1 MDILCFGSAVIK
13 NPIKIGLAITERKG
27 ALHKRKIMECYLD
40 NSATTKC
47 FDEVI
52 KAVEDEM
59 KTFYGNPSSMHSKGF
74 EAEKKIKEATKIIAS
89 TLKCD
94 ESEIIYTS
102 GGTEADNMALIGIA
116 RAYKRQGKHIITS
129 SIEHAA
135 ILQCAEFLKEEGYE
149 ITYLPT
155 DEKGI
160 VSLEELE
167 KSIREDTIL
176 VSIMGVNN
184 EIGTVQPIE
193 KISSIIKKK
202 NPSTLFHV
210 DAVQAYGKIKIVPK
224 KMGIDLMSVSGHKI
238 HGPKGVG
245 FLYVSYKIKIK
256 PIIFGGGQQKALR
269 SGTENVCGIMG
280 LSAATEK
287 IFASFDEDTAR
298 MRELREMLIKALLQI
313 EGIRINGGND
323 AEAAPHIVSASVNGV
338 RAEVL
343 LHALEEKGI
352 YISSG
357 SACAS
362 NKPAVSET
370 LKAIGLPKELLDST
384 VRFSLSVMTTKEE
397 IEYTAGC
404 LAETINKLRMYV
416 RR

>member
-1 MDILCFGSAVIK
+1 
-13 NPIKIGLAITERKG
+13 
-27 ALHKRKIMECYLD
+27 MECYLD
-40 NSATTKC
+40 NSATTRC
-47 FDEVI
+47 FDETI
-52 KAVEDEM
+52 KAVEEEM
-59 KTFYGNPSSMHSKGF
+59 KTYYGNPSSMHKKGF
-74 EAEKKIKEATKIIAS
+74 EAEKKIREVTKIIAS
-89 TLKCD
+89 TLKCE

-135 ILQCAEFLKEEGYE
+135 ILQTAEFLKEDGFE

-160 VSLEELE
+160 VDLEELK
-167 KSIREDTIL
+167 KSVREDTIL

-193 KISSIIKKK
+193 EISKIVKEK
-202 NPSTLFHV
+202 NPSALFHV
-210 DAVQAYGKIKIVPK
+210 DAVQAYGKIKLIPK

-245 FLYVSYKIKIK
+245 FLYVSYKTKIK

-280 LSAATEK
+280 LGAAVEK
-287 IFASFDEDTAR
+287 LFATFDDDTKR
-298 MRELREMLIKALLQI
+298 MRELREYMI
-313 EGIRINGGND
+313 EGLLKIDGVRINGGQGE
-323 AEAAPHIVSASVNGV
+323 EAAPHIVSASISGV

-343 LHALEEKGI
+343 LHSLEDKGI

-370 LKAIGLPKELLDST
+370 LKAISLPKELLDST
-384 VRFSLSVMTTKEE
+384 VRFSFSVFTSKEE
-397 IEYTAGC
+397 IDYTLDC
-404 LAETINKLRMYV
+404 LKEIIEKLRMYV

>member
-1 MDILCFGSAVIK
+1 
-13 NPIKIGLAITERKG
+13 
-27 ALHKRKIMECYLD
+27 MECYLD
-40 NSATTKC
+40 NSATTRC
-47 FDEVI
+47 FDETI
-52 KAVEDEM
+52 KAVEEEM
-59 KTFYGNPSSMHSKGF
+59 KTYYGNPSSMHKKGF
-74 EAEKKIKEATKIIAS
+74 EAEKKIREVTKIIAS
-89 TLKCD
+89 TLKCE

-135 ILQCAEFLKEEGYE
+135 ILQTAEFLKEEGFE

-160 VSLEELE
+160 VDLEELK
-167 KSIREDTIL
+167 KSVREDTIL

-193 KISSIIKKK
+193 EISRIVKEK
-202 NPSTLFHV
+202 NPSVLFHV
-210 DAVQAYGKIKIVPK
+210 DAVQAYGKIKLIPK

-245 FLYVSYKIKIK
+245 FLYVSYKTKIK

-280 LSAATEK
+280 LGAAVEK
-287 IFASFDEDTAR
+287 LFATFDDDTKR
-298 MRELREMLIKALLQI
+298 MRELREYMI
-313 EGIRINGGND
+313 EGLLKIDGVRINGGQGE
-323 AEAAPHIVSASVNGV
+323 EAAPHIVSASISGV

-343 LHALEEKGI
+343 LHSLEDKGI

-370 LKAIGLPKELLDST
+370 LKAISLPKELLDST
-384 VRFSLSVMTTKEE
+384 VRFSFSVFTSKEE
-397 IEYTAGC
+397 IDYTLDC
-404 LAETINKLRMYV
+404 LKEIIEKLRMYV

>member
-1 MDILCFGSAVIK
+1 
-13 NPIKIGLAITERKG
+13 
-27 ALHKRKIMECYLD
+27 MECYLD
-40 NSATTKC
+40 NSATTRC

-59 KTFYGNPSSMHSKGF
+59 KTYYGNPSSMHKKGF
-74 EAEKKIKEATKIIAS
+74 EAEKKIREATGIIAS
-89 TLKCD
+89 TLKCE

-116 RAYKRQGKHIITS
+116 RAYKRQGRHIITS

-135 ILQCAEFLKEEGYE
+135 ILQTAAFLKEEGFE
-149 ITYLPT
+149 ITYLST

-160 VSLEELE
+160 VNLEELAD
-167 KSIREDTIL
+167 SIREDTIL

-193 KISSIIKKK
+193 KISKIIKDK

-210 DAVQAYGKIKIVPK
+210 DAVQAYGKIKLLPR

-245 FLYVSYKIKIK
+245 FLYVSYKTKIK

-280 LSAATEK
+280 LATAIEK
-287 IFASFDEDTAR
+287 IFASFDEDTKR
-298 MRELREMLIKALLQI
+298 MSELRDYMKEGLLKI
-313 EGIRINGGND
+313 DGVRINGSSGE
-323 AEAAPHIVSASVNGV
+323 EAAPHIVSASVSGV

-343 LHALEEKGI
+343 LHSLEDKGI

-370 LKAIGLPKELLDST
+370 LKAINLPKELLDST
-384 VRFSLSVMTTKEE
+384 VRFSFSVFTTKEE
-397 IEYTAGC
+397 IDYTLEC
-404 LAETINKLRMYV
+404 LNEIIEKLRMYV

>member
-1 MDILCFGSAVIK
+1 
-13 NPIKIGLAITERKG
+13 
-27 ALHKRKIMECYLD
+27 MECYLD
-40 NSATTKC
+40 NSATTRC
-47 FDEVI
+47 FDETI
-52 KAVEDEM
+52 KAVEEEM
-59 KTFYGNPSSMHSKGF
+59 KTYYGNPSSMHKKGF
-74 EAEKKIKEATKIIAS
+74 EAEKKIREVTKIIAS
-89 TLKCD
+89 TLKCE

-135 ILQCAEFLKEEGYE
+135 ILQTAEFLKEEGFE

-160 VSLEELE
+160 VDLEELK
-167 KSIREDTIL
+167 KSVREDTIL

-193 KISSIIKKK
+193 EISKIVKEK
-202 NPSTLFHV
+202 NPSALFHV
-210 DAVQAYGKIKIVPK
+210 DAVQAYGKIKLIPK

-245 FLYVSYKIKIK
+245 FLYVSYKTKIK

-280 LSAATEK
+280 LGAAVEK
-287 IFASFDEDTAR
+287 LFATFDDDTIR
-298 MRELREMLIKALLQI
+298 MRELREYMI
-313 EGIRINGGND
+313 EGLLKIDGVRINGGQGE
-323 AEAAPHIVSASVNGV
+323 EAAPHIVSASISGV

-343 LHALEEKGI
+343 LHSLEDKGI

-370 LKAIGLPKELLDST
+370 LKAINLPKELLDST
-384 VRFSLSVMTTKEE
+384 VRFSFSVFTSKEE
-397 IEYTAGC
+397 IDYTLDC
-404 LAETINKLRMYV
+404 LKEIIEKLRMYV

>member
-1 MDILCFGSAVIK
+1 
-13 NPIKIGLAITERKG
+13 
-27 ALHKRKIMECYLD
+27 MECYLD
-40 NSATTKC
+40 NSATTRC
-47 FDEVI
+47 FDETI
-52 KAVEDEM
+52 KAVEEEM
-59 KTFYGNPSSMHSKGF
+59 KTYYGNPSSMHKKGF
-74 EAEKKIKEATKIIAS
+74 EAEKKIREVTKIIAS
-89 TLKCD
+89 TLKCE
-94 ESEIIYTS
+94 ESEIVYTS

-135 ILQCAEFLKEEGYE
+135 ILQTAEFLKEEGFE

-160 VSLEELE
+160 VDLEELK
-167 KSIREDTIL
+167 KSVRKDTIL

-193 KISSIIKKK
+193 EISRIVKEK
-202 NPSTLFHV
+202 NPSALFHV
-210 DAVQAYGKIKIVPK
+210 DAVQAYGKIKLIPK

-245 FLYVSYKIKIK
+245 FLYVSYKTKIK

-280 LSAATEK
+280 LGAAVEK
-287 IFASFDEDTAR
+287 LFATFDEDTKR
-298 MRELREMLIKALLQI
+298 MRELREYMI
-313 EGIRINGGND
+313 EGLLKIDGVRINGGQGE
-323 AEAAPHIVSASVNGV
+323 EAAPHIVSASISGV

-343 LHALEEKGI
+343 LHSLEDKGI

-370 LKAIGLPKELLDST
+370 LKAISLPKELLDST
-384 VRFSLSVMTTKEE
+384 VRFSFSVFTSKEE
-397 IEYTAGC
+397 IDYTLDC
-404 LAETINKLRMYV
+404 LKEIIEKLRMYV

>member
-1 MDILCFGSAVIK
+1 
-13 NPIKIGLAITERKG
+13 
-27 ALHKRKIMECYLD
+27 MECYLD
-40 NSATTKC
+40 NSATTRC
-47 FDEVI
+47 FDETI
-52 KAVEDEM
+52 KAVEEEM
-59 KTFYGNPSSMHSKGF
+59 KTYYGNPSSMHKKGF
-74 EAEKKIKEATKIIAS
+74 EAEKKIREVTKIIAS
-89 TLKCD
+89 TLKCE

-135 ILQCAEFLKEEGYE
+135 ILQTAEFLKEEGFE

-160 VSLEELE
+160 VDLEEL
-167 KSIREDTIL
+167 KKNIREDTIL

-193 KISSIIKKK
+193 EISKIVKEK
-202 NPSTLFHV
+202 NPSALFHV
-210 DAVQAYGKIKIVPK
+210 DAVQAYGKIKLIPK

-245 FLYVSYKIKIK
+245 FLYVSYKTKIK

-280 LSAATEK
+280 LGAAVEK
-287 IFASFDEDTAR
+287 LFATFDDDTKR
-298 MRELREMLIKALLQI
+298 MRELREYMI
-313 EGIRINGGND
+313 EGLLKIDGVRINGGQGE
-323 AEAAPHIVSASVNGV
+323 EAAPHIVSASISGV

-343 LHALEEKGI
+343 LHSLEDKGI

-370 LKAIGLPKELLDST
+370 LKAISLPKELLDST
-384 VRFSLSVMTTKEE
+384 VRFSFSVFTSKEE
-397 IEYTAGC
+397 IDYTLDC
-404 LAETINKLRMYV
+404 LKEIIEKLRMYV

>member
-1 MDILCFGSAVIK
+1 
-13 NPIKIGLAITERKG
+13 
-27 ALHKRKIMECYLD
+27 MECYLD
-40 NSATTKC
+40 NSATTRC
-47 FDEVI
+47 FDETI
-52 KAVEDEM
+52 KAVEEEM
-59 KTFYGNPSSMHSKGF
+59 KTYYGNPSSMHKKGF
-74 EAEKKIKEATKIIAS
+74 EAEKKIREVTKIIAS
-89 TLKCD
+89 TLKCE
-94 ESEIIYTS
+94 ESEIVYTS

-135 ILQCAEFLKEEGYE
+135 ILQTAEFLKEEGFE

-160 VSLEELE
+160 VDLEELK
-167 KSIREDTIL
+167 KSVRKDTIL

-193 KISSIIKKK
+193 EISRIVKEK
-202 NPSTLFHV
+202 NPSVLFHV
-210 DAVQAYGKIKIVPK
+210 DAVQAYGKIKLIPK

-245 FLYVSYKIKIK
+245 FLYVSYKTKIK

-280 LSAATEK
+280 LGAAVEK
-287 IFASFDEDTAR
+287 LFATFDEDTKR
-298 MRELREMLIKALLQI
+298 MRELREYMI
-313 EGIRINGGND
+313 EGLLKIDGVRINGGQGE
-323 AEAAPHIVSASVNGV
+323 EAAPHIVSASISGV

-343 LHALEEKGI
+343 LHSLEDKGI

-370 LKAIGLPKELLDST
+370 LKAISLPKELLDST
-384 VRFSLSVMTTKEE
+384 VRFSFSVFTSKEE
-397 IEYTAGC
+397 IDYTLDC
-404 LAETINKLRMYV
+404 LKEIIEKLRMYV

>member
-1 MDILCFGSAVIK
+1 
-13 NPIKIGLAITERKG
+13 
-27 ALHKRKIMECYLD
+27 MECYLD
-40 NSATTKC
+40 NSATTRC
-47 FDEVI
+47 FDETI
-52 KAVEDEM
+52 KAVEEEM
-59 KTFYGNPSSMHSKGF
+59 KTYYGNPSSMHKKGF
-74 EAEKKIKEATKIIAS
+74 EAEKKIREVTKIIAS
-89 TLKCD
+89 TLKCE

-135 ILQCAEFLKEEGYE
+135 ILQTAEFLKEEGFE

-160 VSLEELE
+160 VDLEELK
-167 KSIREDTIL
+167 KSVREDTIL

-193 KISSIIKKK
+193 EISKIVKEK
-202 NPSTLFHV
+202 NPSALFHV
-210 DAVQAYGKIKIVPK
+210 DAVQAYGKIKLIPK

-245 FLYVSYKIKIK
+245 FLYVSYKTKIK

-280 LSAATEK
+280 LGAAVEK
-287 IFASFDEDTAR
+287 LFATFDDDTKR
-298 MRELREMLIKALLQI
+298 MRELREYMI
-313 EGIRINGGND
+313 EGLLKIDGVRINGGQGE
-323 AEAAPHIVSASVNGV
+323 EAAPHIVSASISGV

-343 LHALEEKGI
+343 LHSLEDKGI

-362 NKPAVSET
+362 NRPAVSET
-370 LKAIGLPKELLDST
+370 LKAISLPKELLDST
-384 VRFSLSVMTTKEE
+384 VRFSFSVFTSKEE
-397 IEYTAGC
+397 IDYTLDC
-404 LAETINKLRMYV
+404 LKEIIEKLRMYV

>member
-1 MDILCFGSAVIK
+1 
-13 NPIKIGLAITERKG
+13 
-27 ALHKRKIMECYLD
+27 MECYLD
-40 NSATTKC
+40 NSATTRC
-47 FDEVI
+47 FDETI
-52 KAVEDEM
+52 KAVEEEM
-59 KTFYGNPSSMHSKGF
+59 KTYYGNPSSMHKKGF
-74 EAEKKIKEATKIIAS
+74 EAEKKIREVTKIIAS
-89 TLKCD
+89 TLKCE
-94 ESEIIYTS
+94 ESEIVYTS

-135 ILQCAEFLKEEGYE
+135 ILQTAEFLKEEGFE
-149 ITYLPT
+149 ITYLST

-160 VSLEELE
+160 VDLEELK
-167 KSIREDTIL
+167 KSVREDTIL

-193 KISSIIKKK
+193 EISKIVKEK
-202 NPSTLFHV
+202 NPSVLFHV
-210 DAVQAYGKIKIVPK
+210 DAVQAYGKIKLIPK

-245 FLYVSYKIKIK
+245 FLYVSYKTKIK

-280 LSAATEK
+280 LGAAVEK
-287 IFASFDEDTAR
+287 LFVTFDEDTKR
-298 MRELREMLIKALLQI
+298 MRELREYMI
-313 EGIRINGGND
+313 EGLLKIDGVRINGGQGE
-323 AEAAPHIVSASVNGV
+323 EAAPHIVSASISGV

-343 LHALEEKGI
+343 LHSLEDKGI

-370 LKAIGLPKELLDST
+370 LKAISLPKELLDST
-384 VRFSLSVMTTKEE
+384 VRFSFSVFTSKEE
-397 IEYTAGC
+397 IDYTLDC
-404 LAETINKLRMYV
+404 LKEIIEKLRMYV

>member
-1 MDILCFGSAVIK
+1 
-13 NPIKIGLAITERKG
+13 
-27 ALHKRKIMECYLD
+27 MECYLD
-40 NSATTKC
+40 NSATTRC
-47 FDEVI
+47 FDETI
-52 KAVEDEM
+52 KAVEEEM
-59 KTFYGNPSSMHSKGF
+59 KTYYGNPSSMHKKGF
-74 EAEKKIKEATKIIAS
+74 EAEKKIREVTKIIAS
-89 TLKCD
+89 TLKCE

-135 ILQCAEFLKEEGYE
+135 ILQTAEFLKEEGFE

-160 VSLEELE
+160 VDLEEL
-167 KSIREDTIL
+167 KKNIREDTIL

-193 KISSIIKKK
+193 EISKIVKEK
-202 NPSTLFHV
+202 NPSALFHV
-210 DAVQAYGKIKIVPK
+210 DAVQAYGKIKLIPK

-245 FLYVSYKIKIK
+245 FLYVSYKTKIK

-280 LSAATEK
+280 LGAAVEK
-287 IFASFDEDTAR
+287 LFATFDDDTKR
-298 MRELREMLIKALLQI
+298 MRELREYMI
-313 EGIRINGGND
+313 EGLLKIDGVRINGGQGE
-323 AEAAPHIVSASVNGV
+323 EAAPHIVSASISGV

-343 LHALEEKGI
+343 LHSLEDKGI

-370 LKAIGLPKELLDST
+370 LKAINLPKELLDST
-384 VRFSLSVMTTKEE
+384 VRFSFSVFTSKEE
-397 IEYTAGC
+397 IDYTLDC
-404 LAETINKLRMYV
+404 LKEIIEKLRMYV

>member
-1 MDILCFGSAVIK
+1 
-13 NPIKIGLAITERKG
+13 
-27 ALHKRKIMECYLD
+27 MECYLD
-40 NSATTKC
+40 NSATTRC

-59 KTFYGNPSSMHSKGF
+59 KTYYGNPSSMHKKGF
-74 EAEKKIKEATKIIAS
+74 EAEKKIREATGIIAS
-89 TLKCD
+89 TLKCE

-116 RAYKRQGKHIITS
+116 RAYKRQGRHIITS

-135 ILQCAEFLKEEGYE
+135 ILQTAAFLKEEGFE
-149 ITYLPT
+149 ITYLST

-160 VSLEELE
+160 VNLEELAD
-167 KSIREDTIL
+167 SIREDTIL

-193 KISSIIKKK
+193 KISKIVKDKY
-202 NPSTLFHV
+202 PSTLFHV
-210 DAVQAYGKIKIVPK
+210 DAVQAYGKIKLLPR

-245 FLYVSYKIKIK
+245 FLYVSYKTKIK

-280 LSAATEK
+280 LATAIEK
-287 IFASFDEDTAR
+287 IFASFDEDTKR
-298 MRELREMLIKALLQI
+298 MSELRDYMKEGLLKI
-313 EGIRINGGND
+313 DGVRINGSSGE
-323 AEAAPHIVSASVNGV
+323 EAAPHIVSASVSGV

-343 LHALEEKGI
+343 LHSLEDKGI

-370 LKAIGLPKELLDST
+370 LKAINLPKELLDST
-384 VRFSLSVMTTKEE
+384 VRFSFSVFTTKEE
-397 IEYTAGC
+397 IDYTLEC
-404 LAETINKLRMYV
+404 LNEIIEKLRMYV

>member
-1 MDILCFGSAVIK
+1 
-13 NPIKIGLAITERKG
+13 
-27 ALHKRKIMECYLD
+27 MECYLD
-40 NSATTKC
+40 NSATTRC
-47 FDEVI
+47 FDETI
-52 KAVEDEM
+52 KAVEEEM
-59 KTFYGNPSSMHSKGF
+59 KTYYGNPSSMHKKGF
-74 EAEKKIKEATKIIAS
+74 EAEKKIREVTKIIAS
-89 TLKCD
+89 TLKCE

-135 ILQCAEFLKEEGYE
+135 ILQTAEFLKEEGFE

-160 VSLEELE
+160 VDLEELK
-167 KSIREDTIL
+167 KSVREDTIL

-193 KISSIIKKK
+193 EISRIVKEK
-202 NPSTLFHV
+202 NPSALFHV
-210 DAVQAYGKIKIVPK
+210 DAVQAYGKIKLIPK

-245 FLYVSYKIKIK
+245 FLYVSYKTKIK

-280 LSAATEK
+280 LGAAVEK
-287 IFASFDEDTAR
+287 LFATFDEDTKR
-298 MRELREMLIKALLQI
+298 MRELREYMI
-313 EGIRINGGND
+313 EGLLKIDGVRINGGQGE
-323 AEAAPHIVSASVNGV
+323 EAAPHIVSASISGV

-343 LHALEEKGI
+343 LHSLEDKGI

-370 LKAIGLPKELLDST
+370 LKAISLPKELLDST
-384 VRFSLSVMTTKEE
+384 VRFSFSVFTSKEE
-397 IEYTAGC
+397 IDYTLDC
-404 LAETINKLRMYV
+404 LKEIIEKLRMYV